1 MSQVVVFPLLTVLLV
16 SWWGPQTFYVAP
28 PQGCH
33 QLQYPSFIILLIS
46 FAIIFPC
53 LPICM
58 EIRSCC
64 HKKRKKKLPF
74 IIPRH
79 CPNVALNAVA
89 LKTGYRVS
97 WFIWGTFHE
106 RFVEICFHLFV
117 QGQCRRCV
125 RRVVLRWP
133 CGYSNDT
140 LRSTMAPDSSVD
152 PHHTYYS
159 RAELFRLFSRLQG
172 ESCCT
177 SVDSP
182 NKCCAPESVFMNFSG
197 ILSSRSRY

>member
-1 MSQVVVFPLLTVLLV
+1 MFLV
-16 SWWGPQTFYVAP
+16 SLWGHQNAP

-33 QLQYPSFIILLIS
+33 QLEYPSFIILLIS
-46 FAIIFPC
+46 FAIIFSC

-58 EIRSCC
+58 AIRSCC
-64 HKKRKKKLPF
+64 HKKYFHSSFRG
-74 IIPRH
+74 II
-79 CPNVALNAVA
+79 L
-89 LKTGYRVS
+89 TWYRVS

-117 QGQCRRCV
+117 QGQCRGCV

-177 SVDSP
+177 SADSP
-182 NKCCAPESVFMNFSG
+182 NKCCVPESVFMKFSG